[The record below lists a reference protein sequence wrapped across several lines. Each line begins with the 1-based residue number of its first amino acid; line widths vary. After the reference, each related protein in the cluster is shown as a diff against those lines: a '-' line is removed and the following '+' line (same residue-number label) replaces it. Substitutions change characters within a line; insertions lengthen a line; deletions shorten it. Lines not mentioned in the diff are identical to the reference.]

1 MKQHQAA
8 SKLVC
13 PAMSWYWPAAHDA
26 HATVA
31 DALLCPATH
40 AVHVL
45 APLLA
50 SVFVVDPAAHAWHS
64 TVDAE
69 LY

>member
-1 MKQHQAA
+1 MAG
-8 SKLVC
+8 
-13 PAMSWYWPAAHDA
+13 
-26 HATVA
+26 
-31 DALLCPATH
+31 CPATH

-50 SVFVVDPAAHAWHS
+50 SVFVIDPAAHARHS